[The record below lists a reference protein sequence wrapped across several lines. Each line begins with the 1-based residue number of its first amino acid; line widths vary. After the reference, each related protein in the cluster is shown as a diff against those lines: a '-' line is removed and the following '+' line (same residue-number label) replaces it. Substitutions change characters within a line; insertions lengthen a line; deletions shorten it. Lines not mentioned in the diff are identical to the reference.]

1 MRKIGSFAVVFLAC
15 GVFGGLA
22 VAQTAAP
29 AASGATI
36 RATVSEVLLDVD
48 VRDSRGRVVKNLQP
62 GDVEVY
68 EDGVKRPLQSLRLVT
83 GREARQSPARSD
95 AYRLPVT
102 NSVCIVFHNLDQRT
116 RKFAVEAAQEFLR
129 SELRPD
135 TFAAVFNLGARL
147 TLLHPFSNNRAELL
161 QASNQAFSGR
171 SVDFA
176 SDATAGLSA
185 SPLQVSVEGAGMTSN
200 GTLAVRGG
208 DLSGSA
214 IAGAD
219 VSSGRGADI
228 ARADLVGQRQAF
240 LGAEGRRQLDQMLMM
255 VQQLGRVP
263 GRKTVLLLSPGLTLT
278 GDPDELK
285 NLTSSA
291 NRANISIYA
300 IDANGMTQN
309 TATLASSNLLRQAAD
324 VSSTQRQD
332 VSSTGT
338 SLQMAREQSRQLDSV
353 QDAARTSNTQAGLRA
368 LSDGTGGFL
377 VATNDLRKPLAR
389 IADEMDVRYEVTY
402 QPTSQKLDGR
412 VRRIEVKL
420 TRPELNV
427 RSRTG
432 YYAMPDLDGSPLK
445 PFEMAALEALS
456 ATPQPRAFDYRSGGF
471 RFRPVDAGSQCAVA
485 FEVPAASLTATPVPE
500 QKKHRLHAS
509 LVALVKDS
517 GGAVVAKVSQD
528 FATEIPDDQLAVVQ
542 TNTLSLTRSIKLPP
556 GRYTVETAVLD
567 QEGKK
572 SSTGMFALDNP
583 EQKGLGLSDIV
594 LVQRIEPLSGKPD
607 ASDPFQFEGRR
618 VIPQMT
624 STRPANMQPYLY
636 FVVYPDKSRTDKPE
650 VTVQLLVDGRA
661 VAEQTADLPAPDS
674 SGAIPVVIGAL
685 AKPGHCE
692 LKVTASQGDDSV
704 EQTVKYTLAAN

>member
-176 SDATAGLSA
+176 SDSTAGLSA

-456 ATPQPRAFDYRSGGF
+456 ATPQPRAFDYRSGAF
-471 RFRPVDAGSQCAVA
+471 RFRPADAGSQCAVA

-517 GGAVVAKVSQD
+517 GGGVVAKVSQD

-685 AKPGHCE
+685 ARPGHCE